1 MSRAARGA
9 PTAML
14 RRVVRSR
21 RAPAGILASAASSAA
36 GFALAITQAHV
47 VTTDEFG
54 AFAVATAVGALIIG
68 TSRSAI
74 AEPALAVS
82 LGVAEIRIAVRRA
95 SLLALVV
102 GLPLL
107 VGAWLMDLPYLS
119 VVAVTLPGLL
129 VYDTVRTLR
138 LAVVAPRRALVLD
151 VGWAFGTFGLCLLT
165 FRGLITGLWC
175 FAGWA
180 AVAAVLGAVSARRAG
195 YLRRPGW
202 PRSQVSTGTSVA
214 FGADYVVGS
223 GSATVATNLIAGFAG
238 TAVVASIRGAGT
250 ILGPVSLVVGILPT
264 LLIPTLR
271 RMHEGLRRP
280 NAAIVRLATVLTVL
294 AVPPLALIAWFP
306 GAWGELLLADVWPL
320 AQPLLPFLAWELLA
334 TLSAMVP
341 FAGHRALLAGQASL
355 AVRSVLAGVR
365 IVAIVWAGVAFGA
378 LAATIA
384 MAAIATVSS
393 VLWWTSYVAQMRR
406 GSRSASTP

>member
-1 MSRAARGA
+1 MSRRPAGA
-9 PTAML
+9 STAML
-14 RRVVRSR
+14 SRMVRSG
-21 RAPAGILASAASSAA
+21 RAHTGILASAASSAA
-36 GFALAITQAHV
+36 GFALAITQAHT
-47 VTTDEFG
+47 VTTAEFG

-74 AEPALAVS
+74 AEPALAVPV
-82 LGVAEIRIAVRRA
+82 GVAEIRISVQRA

-107 VGAWLMDLPYLS
+107 AGAWLADLPYLV
-119 VVAVTLPGLL
+119 VVAATLPGLL
-129 VYDTVRTLR
+129 IYDTVRTLR
-138 LAVVAPRRALVLD
+138 LAIVAPRRALLLD
-151 VGWAFGTFGLCLLT
+151 VGWAVGTFGLCLLT
-165 FRGLITGLWC
+165 FRGAIAGIWC

-180 AVAAVLGAVSARRAG
+180 AIAAVLGVVSAGRAG
-195 YLRRPGW
+195 YLGRPGW
-202 PRSQVSTGTSVA
+202 PPSQVSTGTSVA

-238 TAVVASIRGAGT
+238 TLVVASIRGAGT

-271 RMHEGLRRP
+271 RMQDGLRRP
-280 NAAIVRLATVLTVL
+280 SGSIVRLATLLTVL
-294 AVPPLALIAWFP
+294 AVPPLVLIAWFP
-306 GAWGELLLADVWPL
+306 DAWGESLLAGVWPL

-355 AVRSVLAGVR
+355 VVRSVLAAVR
-365 IVAIVWAGVAFGA
+365 VVAIVWAGAALGA
-378 LAATIA
+378 VAATCA
-384 MAAIATVSS
+384 MAAIATLSS
-393 VLWWTSYVAQMRR
+393 VLWWISYMTQMRR
-406 GSRSASTP
+406 RGRLGAAV

>member
-1 MSRAARGA
+1 MSRPPAGA
-9 PTAML
+9 STAML
-14 RRVVRSR
+14 GRMVRSGR
-21 RAPAGILASAASSAA
+21 VHTGILASAASSAA
-36 GFALAITQAHV
+36 GFALAITQAHTV
-47 VTTDEFG
+47 SPAQFG

-74 AEPALAVS
+74 AEPALAVTV
-82 LGVAEIRIAVRRA
+82 GPAEIRIAVRRTL
-95 SLLALVV
+95 LLALVV

-107 VGAWLMDLPYLS
+107 AGAWWADLPYLV
-119 VVAVTLPGLL
+119 VVAIALPGLL

-151 VGWAFGTFGLCLLT
+151 VGWAAGTVGLCLVT
-165 FRGLITGLWC
+165 FLGWITGIWC

-180 AVAAVLGAVSARRAG
+180 GIAALLGAVTAGRAG
-195 YLRRPGW
+195 YLGRPGW
-202 PRSQVSTGTSVA
+202 PSSRVSTRTSVA

-223 GSATVATNLIAGFAG
+223 GSATVAMNLIAGFAG
-238 TAVVASIRGAGT
+238 TVVVASIRGAGT
-250 ILGPVSLVVGILPT
+250 LLGPVTLVVGILPT

-271 RMHEGLRRP
+271 RMQEGLSRP
-280 NAAIVRLATVLTVL
+280 SGSIVRLAILLTVL
-294 AVPPLALIAWFP
+294 AVPPLAVIAWFP
-306 GAWGELLLADVWPL
+306 AAWGELLLAGVWPL

-355 AVRSVLAGVR
+355 VVRSVLAGVR

-378 LAATIA
+378 MAATAA
-384 MAAIATVSS
+384 MAAIATLSS
-393 VLWWTSYVAQMRR
+393 VLWWISYVTQMGRR
-406 GSRSASTP
+406 GRSGTGE